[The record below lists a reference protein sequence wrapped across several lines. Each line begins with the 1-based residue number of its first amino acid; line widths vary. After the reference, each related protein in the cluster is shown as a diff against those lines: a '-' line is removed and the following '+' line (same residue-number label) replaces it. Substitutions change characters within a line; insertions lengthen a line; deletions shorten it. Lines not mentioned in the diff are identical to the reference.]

1 MTYFIFLKISN
12 IISKNSFAILKA
24 ISAYLI
30 GVSFD
35 DDIEN
40 INNYSIKEIAF
51 KFALVT
57 SVDVEQNFST
67 YKNILP
73 SNRRSLLFENL
84 SQVFISYCNRNIN

>member
-1 MTYFIFLKISN
+1 MIYFIFSKISN
-12 IISKNSFAILKA
+12 IISKNNSFAILKA

-35 DDIEN
+35 DDTEN
-40 INNYSIKEIAF
+40 INNYGIKEIAF

-57 SVDVEQNFST
+57 SVEQNFST
-67 YKNILP
+67 NKNILL
-73 SNRRSLLFENL
+73 SNRRSRLFENL